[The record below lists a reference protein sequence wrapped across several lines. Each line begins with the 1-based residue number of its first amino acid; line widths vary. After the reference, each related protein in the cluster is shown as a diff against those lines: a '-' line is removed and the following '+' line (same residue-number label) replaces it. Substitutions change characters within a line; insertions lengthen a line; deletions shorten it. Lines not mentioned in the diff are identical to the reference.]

1 MEPSSNLESN
11 IPSVE
16 NIKNL
21 KNIFNQSPSKPVDDI
36 FPPNNTSIINS
47 QKYNDL
53 FEWDPSE
60 I

>member
-21 KNIFNQSPSKPVDDI
+21 KNIFNQSPSKPGEQWVDDI

-53 FEWDPSE
+53 FE
-60 I
+60 